1 MGKVGRMAGNG
12 QRVGYVRVSTVEQN
26 DQRQHELLQA
36 SGVIDRFFENKI
48 SGRTR
53 ATRPGLTE

>member
-1 MGKVGRMAGNG
+1 MAGNG

-53 ATRPGLTE
+53 ATRLGLTE